1 MIFLYVLFSVYILA
15 VNFCAFCLVKRQY
28 DDREESGDNSA
39 KKGEG
44 KLLLIALLGG
54 SATVF
59 ATMFALRYRL
69 SDILLM
75 IGLPLL
81 AVLNVYAF
89 FLGFRGIYF
98 LI

>member
-28 DDREESGDNSA
+28 DERVESGEKAA
-39 KKGEG
+39 KKGDG
-44 KLLLIALLGG
+44 KLFLVALLGG
-54 SATVF
+54 SATIF

-75 IGLPLL
+75 IGLPVLT
-81 AVLNVYAF
+81 VLNLYAF